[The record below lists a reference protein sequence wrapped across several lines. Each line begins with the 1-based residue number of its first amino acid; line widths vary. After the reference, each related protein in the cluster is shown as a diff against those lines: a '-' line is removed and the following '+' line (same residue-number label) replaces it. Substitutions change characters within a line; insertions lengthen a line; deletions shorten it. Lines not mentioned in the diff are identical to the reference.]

1 MIYTAYFDESDTHG
15 PAPNITM
22 AGYLGTAYQW
32 DRFGKRLAKLQR
44 KYDFTIFHAT
54 EYKARRGE
62 FSGWSDEKAQAFIRD
77 RIDLVR
83 TKTAVGITVTLPHDR
98 FISEYRTPPIPKKMK
113 LDSQYGACF
122 RGCLGYLV
130 DFAQASGD
138 ATKIN
143 IVFEGGH
150 KNIGDC
156 RRIFDDLKK
165 RFRHV
170 GSDILG
176 TFTIE
181 TKTAS
186 MPLMVADMLAHTKS
200 MVNAQTTAGTLPPG
214 ALKPFKGSRGGLQ
227 FIEFAPNALRDLK
240 TGFEKMRQ
248 READGWRAERDR
260 RREAASAKTDG

>member
-15 PAPNITM
+15 PTPDITM

-32 DRFGKRLAKLQR
+32 ERFGKRLAKLQR
-44 KYDFTIFHAT
+44 RYGFTIFHAT

-62 FSGWSDEKAQAFIRD
+62 FAGWSDQKARAL
-77 RIDLVR
+77 IDDMIELVR
-83 TKTAVGITVTLPHDR
+83 SKTAVGITVTLPHAR
-98 FISEYRTPPIPKKMK
+98 FIAEYRAPPIPKKMA

-130 DFAQASGD
+130 DFAQSRGD

-143 IVFEGGH
+143 VVFEGGH

-156 RRIFDDLKK
+156 RRIFGDLKK

-170 GSDILG
+170 NSDILG
-176 TFTIE
+176 TFTVE
-181 TKTAS
+181 TKAAC

-200 MVNAQTTAGTLPPG
+200 MVNAQAAAGTLPAG
-214 ALKPFKGSRGGLQ
+214 ALQPFTGSRGGLQ
-227 FIEFAPNALRDLK
+227 FIEFAPHALQNLK

-248 READGWRAERDR
+248 LEADAWRAERDR
-260 RREAASAKTDG
+260 KRATTAAKI